1 MKTIFALLLLI
12 VFSLVSFSA
21 EKPKLF
27 PSVQS
32 IVSKAESEVSKNRTA
47 YDAANDKAFTDA
59 EKALKAE
66 LDKLMKAGKLDDAV
80 ATKKIIEGLRK
91 NVVVKVDEAAGG
103 DPLGNVGN
111 YFSNKKWMTDYLKG
125 KWWNWNNSGIVGFK
139 SGGVMD
145 APNGGTWE
153 FDKGH
158 LVVVMGASHIL
169 TPKIVNGEITGFDGA
184 IGTNGN
190 SFTVVPSDPP
200 KSPLNQSD
208 VIK

>member
-1 MKTIFALLLLI
+1 MRTFALLI
-12 VFSLVSFSA
+12 LVLSWTIA
-21 EKPKLF
+21 EETKLP

-32 IVSKAESEVSKNRTA
+32 ILSKAESAVSKNRTA
-47 YDAANDKAFTDA
+47 YDAANDKAFIDA
-59 EKALKAE
+59 EKALKLE
-66 LDKLMKAGKLDDAV
+66 LDKLMKSGKLDDAV
-80 ATKKIIEGLRK
+80 AVKKVIEGLRK
-91 NVVVKVDEAAGG
+91 NIVVKADEASGG
-103 DPLGNVGN
+103 DLLGNVGN
-111 YFSNKKWMTDYLKG
+111 YFSNKKGMTDYLKG

-139 SGGVMD
+139 PGGAMD

-169 TPKIVNGEITGFDGA
+169 TPKISNGEITGFDGA

-190 SFTVVPSDPP
+190 SFTVVPSEPP

-208 VIK
+208 GTK